1 MKTAL
6 IGYTG
11 FVGNNILKSTQFD
24 DLYNSKNINEIEN
37 KEYDLVVCSGVS
49 AVMWIANKE
58 PEKDWSNIQNLL
70 DHLISVKV
78 KKFVHISTVDVYPD
92 PIDVTE
98 DNIFSSEINPRAYG
112 KHRLKLEE
120 EIRTIFKNSTIL
132 RLPALFGEGIKKNFV
147 FDLIHTRLLDYTHPD
162 SEFQY
167 YNLRNIWYDIL
178 FALEHSIPT
187 LNIASEPIKASI
199 VAKRSLGIDIKPS
212 SDAKKLT
219 YRMKTKYNDIRG
231 TKDGYLYHASQILP
245 ELVDFIQF
253 QKSKLPKVDK

>member
-1 MKTAL
+1 M
-6 IGYTG
+6 
-11 FVGNNILKSTQFD
+11 
-24 DLYNSKNINEIEN
+24 
-37 KEYDLVVCSGVS
+37 VCSGVS

-58 PEKDWSNIQNLL
+58 PEKDWSNIKKLI
-70 DHLISVKV
+70 DHLRSVKA
-78 KKFVHISTVDVYPD
+78 KRFVHISTVDVYPD

-98 DNIFSSEINPRAYG
+98 DNIFSSEVNPRPYG

-120 EIRTIFKNSTIL
+120 EIRLIFKDSSIL

-147 FDLIHTRLLDYTHPD
+147 FDLIHTRLLDYIHPD

-187 LNIASEPIKASI
+187 LNIATEPIKASI

-212 SDAKKLT
+212 PDAKKLT
-219 YRMKTKYNDIRG
+219 YSMKTKHDALRG
-231 TKDGYLYHASQILP
+231 TKDGYLYHASQVLP
-245 ELVDFIQF
+245 ELIDFIQF
-253 QKSKLPKVDK
+253 QQSKLQKIAK